1 MEPPFQ
7 VASKK
12 KTFLELIA
20 FILFSPS
27 NDTGGL
33 DTRKRQMDELVL
45 IGVEPRMD
53 PPEIQVSKRTLQRF
67 KLFLLQTKRKR
78 KRQEKGKALTI
89 LASGLPS
96 TSSYQSA
103 PKYQTLS

>member
-7 VASKK
+7 VASK

-53 PPEIQVSKRTLQRF
+53 PPEIQVSKRTLQKF
-67 KLFLLQTKRKR
+67 KLFYYKQKEKEKRE
-78 KRQEKGKALTI
+78 EKGE
-89 LASGLPS
+89 GFD
-96 TSSYQSA
+96 SSS
-103 PKYQTLS
+103 